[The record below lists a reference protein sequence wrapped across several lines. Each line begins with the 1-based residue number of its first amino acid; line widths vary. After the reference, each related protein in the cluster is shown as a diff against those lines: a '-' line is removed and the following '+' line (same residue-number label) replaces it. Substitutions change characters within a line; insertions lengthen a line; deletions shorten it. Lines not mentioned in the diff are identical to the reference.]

1 MDGDTVS
8 ASSSQGGVT
17 IDNIEERIEI
27 WSVWKKCEDMLKENN
42 YMMEFPCVKTSP
54 KIMHIAK
61 EMYNRIAAMFN
72 EMEVIE
78 DEELVFADDLKD
90 IHGHEIRETNNSD
103 AGEETEWEEEPT
115 TNGHNSIPLEY
126 KKKVVAKAR
135 AHPNWSLETLR
146 KNGAALL
153 KKKAYLKTWEAE
165 IAAGGTV
172 FDKYE
177 AITNMTFK
185 RFQKARE
192 NSEQITTTMLQQWAL
207 IYARELNCSRFVAST
222 HWINKFRRKHG
233 IRRRKITRFVGKK
246 DR

>member
-1 MDGDTVS
+1 MDGDSVS
-8 ASSSQGGVT
+8 ASSSRGGVS
-17 IDNIEERIEI
+17 IDNIEDKIDI
-27 WSVWKKCEDMLKENN
+27 WSVWKKCENMLKENN

-54 KIMHIAK
+54 KITQIAS
-61 EMYNRIAAMFN
+61 EMYSRIVMMFN
-72 EMEVIE
+72 EMVVVE

-90 IHGHEIRETNNSD
+90 IDDNESMKTSSD
-103 AGEETEWEEEPT
+103 AEEESEWEEEPR
-115 TNGHNSIPLEY
+115 TNAYNSIPLEY

-153 KKKAYLKTWEAE
+153 KKKSYLKTWEAE
-165 IAAGGTV
+165 IAAGGTM
-172 FDKYE
+172 FDKYG
-177 AITNMTFK
+177 AVNNMTFK

-207 IYARELNCSRFVAST
+207 THARELNCGRFVAST
-222 HWINKFRRKHG
+222 HWINKFKRKYG
-233 IRRRKITRFVGKK
+233 IRQKKITRFVGKA